1 MTDYTPHPMGAEE
14 GQDYVIG
21 YMCLT
26 DFECEL
32 GMASGG
38 NRVFPSVGDLKEHF
52 KCVSGCGIA
61 EVKVS
66 FSRIIEPGK
75 QLEGEQE

>member
-1 MTDYTPHPMGAEE
+1 MSYTPHPMGAEDGE
-14 GQDYVIG
+14 DFVLG

-32 GMASGG
+32 GMAVGG
-38 NRVFPSVGDLKEHF
+38 NVIFPSVEDLKEWR
-52 KCVSGCGIA
+52 KCVAECGIA

-66 FSRIIEPGK
+66 FSRIIEPGR
-75 QLEGEQE
+75 EEV